1 MDDQKIKSKDET
13 REVNITL
20 ENIKDSANAAISQME
35 SNIAFMQGKIE
46 AFREIVQLLDKL
58 EG

>member
-13 REVNITL
+13 REANITL
-20 ENIKDSANAAISQME
+20 ENIKDSVNVAISQME
-35 SNIAFMQGKIE
+35 SNIAFMRGKIE

>member
-20 ENIKDSANAAISQME
+20 ENIKDSVNVAISQME